1 MNSTCSHDSCFLS
14 DRKHSSSRRFL
25 LKKKSHLLMFWFSQQ
40 LQFNFF
46 SINSQTRKCSM
57 AVCLFLSLQSLVK
70 RFHAHETIFINVSL
84 FIDKHPIV
92 FLGTKRET
100 KEGIVLYGNMTQ
112 LLMLCLYNDLP
123 ICVLLSPASGFIS
136 SSSFY
141 LPYLHNTKNLFT
153 AVIARRR
160 GDPGSQQAYERGT
173 SLKLMNEVKKKCSEC
188 AAWPIQ

>member
-1 MNSTCSHDSCFLS
+1 MNSYCSNDSCFLS

-46 SINSQTRKCSM
+46 SINSQTRNCSM

-84 FIDKHPIV
+84 FIEKHPIV

-123 ICVLLSPASGFIS
+123 ICVILSPACGFIS
-136 SSSFY
+136 SSSSSSFICHIY
-141 LPYLHNTKNLFT
+141 TIQKIYSQRLQLEGEETQEATGLMGEPPHLH
-153 AVIARRR
+153 
-160 GDPGSQQAYERGT
+160 
-173 SLKLMNEVKKKCSEC
+173 
-188 AAWPIQ
+188 

>member
-1 MNSTCSHDSCFLS
+1 
-14 DRKHSSSRRFL
+14 
-25 LKKKSHLLMFWFSQQ
+25 MFWFSQQ

-100 KEGIVLYGNMTQ
+100 KEGIVLYRNMTQ

-136 SSSFY
+136 SSSSSFICLIY
-141 LPYLHNTKNLFT
+141 TIQKIYSQRLQLEGEETQEASRLMGEAPLLH
-153 AVIARRR
+153 
-160 GDPGSQQAYERGT
+160 
-173 SLKLMNEVKKKCSEC
+173 
-188 AAWPIQ
+188 

>member
-1 MNSTCSHDSCFLS
+1 
-14 DRKHSSSRRFL
+14 
-25 LKKKSHLLMFWFSQQ
+25 MFWFSQQ

-84 FIDKHPIV
+84 FIEKHPIV

-136 SSSFY
+136 SSSSSFICLIY
-141 LPYLHNTKNLFT
+141 TIQKIY
-153 AVIARRR
+153 
-160 GDPGSQQAYERGT
+160 SQWLQLEGEEIQEASR
-173 SLKLMNEVKKKCSEC
+173 LMGEAPHLN
-188 AAWPIQ
+188 